1 MLQGFLTAQF
11 ACWLRW
17 SGGDALPPFHRTH
30 MIVTY
35 YPLTNVYTHIR

>member
-1 MLQGFLTAQF
+1 MIQGFF
-11 ACWLRW
+11 AAAWYSWYRTFFP
-17 SGGDALPPFHRTH
+17 GFNPPFHRTH